1 MIALFTS
8 VSAYAA
14 VRAAFS
20 TDFPHL
26 LAYVALSLI
35 SAYVSVAGI
44 EASGIDD

>member
-26 LAYVALSLI
+26 LAYVSLSLLA
-35 SAYVSVAGI
+35 AYLSVAGFD
-44 EASGIDD
+44 AAGIDD